1 MGGDGYADGHL
12 VYNEWKC
19 PGCGTYYKMDGED
32 YNYCPNCGQ
41 RIDWSEFEKWKDGK
55 ILFDAWKEEF
65 VDNVNLTDDQKEYAR
80 KEYESKK
87 NDFSKDWEDLS
98 DSAKEKCYEK
108 YIKEH
113 NLIDEEYKTYNEY
126 MNDYELESFFDTYTT
141 KNGEKVVAFG
151 KYGYC

>member
-1 MGGDGYADGHL
+1 MKRQIRRG
-12 VYNEWKC
+12 VYETNSSSSHSITMCNE
-19 PGCGTYYKMDGED
+19 E
-32 YNYCPNCGQ
+32 
-41 RIDWSEFEKWKDGK
+41 EFEKWKDGK

>member
-1 MGGDGYADGHL
+1 M
-12 VYNEWKC
+12 
-19 PGCGTYYKMDGED
+19 
-32 YNYCPNCGQ
+32 
-41 RIDWSEFEKWKDGK
+41 
-55 ILFDAWKEEF
+55 
-65 VDNVNLTDDQKEYAR
+65 NLTDDQKEYAR

-98 DSAKEKCYEK
+98 DSAKEKRYEK

>member
-1 MGGDGYADGHL
+1 MKRQIRRG
-12 VYNEWKC
+12 VYETNSSSSHSITMCRE
-19 PGCGTYYKMDGED
+19 E
-32 YNYCPNCGQ
+32 
-41 RIDWSEFEKWKDGK
+41 EFEKWKDGK

-126 MNDYELESFFDTYTT
+126 MNDYELGSFFDTYTT

>member
-1 MGGDGYADGHL
+1 M
-12 VYNEWKC
+12 KRQIRR
-19 PGCGTYYKMDGED
+19 GTFETNSSSTHSITMCSGEEYD
-32 YNYCPNCGQ
+32 
-41 RIDWSEFEKWKDGK
+41 KWKDGK

-113 NLIDEEYKTYNEY
+113 NLIDEEYKTYDEY

-151 KYGYC
+151 KYGYEG